1 MRRVERRCDVPIDAG
16 TTGNA
21 MTRRRHL
28 LHPAVPQAPAEE
40 RGPALTLLV
49 RRWCS
54 LCDVM
59 RDAAAPVAARH
70 GYRIVDIDLDLH
82 PEWEPRFGTR
92 VPVLL
97 FGAAPDGEP
106 LAELSLDAPALERRL
121 ARASVAGNLEIR

>member
-28 LHPAVPQAPAEE
+28 LEPALPQAPAEE

-49 RRWCS
+49 RRWCT

-59 RDAAAPVAARH
+59 RDAAAPTAARH
-70 GYRIVDIDLDLH
+70 GWRIVDVDLDLH
-82 PEWEPRFGTR
+82 PEWESRFGTR
-92 VPVLL
+92 VPVLMV
-97 FGAAPDGEP
+97 GEPPDGEP
-106 LAELSLDAPALERRL
+106 VAELSVDVSALERRL
-121 ARASVAGNLEIR
+121 ARASVAGEREIR